1 MKKKKL
7 ITEIQ
12 NYKNANYKILDYVS
26 LCPFIIL
33 FYLYKRACLAQ
44 MHHRNVAIKTTN
56 TRKP

>member
-12 NYKNANYKILDYVS
+12 NYKNANYNILDYVS

-44 MHHRNVAIKTTN
+44 MHHCTVAIKTTN